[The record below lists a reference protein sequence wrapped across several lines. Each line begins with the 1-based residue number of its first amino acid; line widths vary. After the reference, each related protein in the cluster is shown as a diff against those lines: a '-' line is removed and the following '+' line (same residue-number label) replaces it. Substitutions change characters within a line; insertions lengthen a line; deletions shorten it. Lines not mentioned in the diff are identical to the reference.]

1 MAERDMND
9 RLKVGYMKDKIGDSF
24 EAIISGVTENALY
37 VEIMDLC
44 ISGSIPVEA
53 LGNDYFFFDK
63 KNHRLF
69 GELSTTTYQI
79 GDFIRVMVVDV
90 DIINK
95 RIQFKLA

>member
-1 MAERDMND
+1 
-9 RLKVGYMKDKIGDSF
+9 MKDKIGDSF